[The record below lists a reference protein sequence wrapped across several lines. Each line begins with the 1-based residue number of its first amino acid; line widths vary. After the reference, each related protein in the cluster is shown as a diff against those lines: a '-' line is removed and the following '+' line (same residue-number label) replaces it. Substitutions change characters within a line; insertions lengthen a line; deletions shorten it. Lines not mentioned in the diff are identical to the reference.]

1 MLISIRTCPSPWPH
15 PSPPPHSLCHA
26 AEPEQPQGTASGT
39 YSRWAV
45 QPGPVGV
52 HPRIPSGAG
61 CMAQHFVPLPQEPRT
76 LGQVTPA
83 QLHEDVVSTFGL
95 LPQLHRNSTAPCEYT
110 LVIHECWLGVCECT
124 LGVWECTLGV
134 WECTLGV

>member
-52 HPRIPSGAG
+52 HPHVPSGAG
-61 CMAQHFVPLPQEPRT
+61 CTAQHFMPLPQEPRT
-76 LGQVTPA
+76 LGQVTPP

-110 LVIHECWLGVCECT
+110 LVIHECWLGV
-124 LGVWECTLGV
+124 WECTLGV